1 MSKPPLGKDQINALT
16 SASKGKIKS
25 SAMDETVRQ
34 DLAKKGLIQDKL
46 GSVSLTARG
55 KMTLQRR
62 ASARRGRGG
71 GSGGSGGLV

>member
-1 MSKPPLGKDQINALT
+1 MSKPPLGKDQINALAT
-16 SASKGKIKS
+16 AARGKVKS
-25 SAMDETVRQ
+25 TTMDEGVRQ

-55 KMTLQRR
+55 KMTLQRK

-71 GSGGSGGLV
+71 GGGLGM